1 MLYGDNLTYVS
12 DDGKLDITGG
22 TITGID
28 IRIGSTTKL
37 IEITDLDLDAGA
49 FGTLLGA
56 GSVDLYDFIFA
67 GNDTITGGAN
77 NDRLKGFEGSD
88 RLNGGD
94 GDDRLYGDA
103 GNDKLYGSDGN
114 DKLYGGDGND
124 LLSAG
129 AGTDTLSSGSGND
142 KLYGNDGN
150 DILSASAG
158 DDFLFGGAGN
168 DRLTGGSGSDVFVFD
183 AALGRTNVDT
193 VRDFNVAA
201 DTIRLENSFFIG
213 LARGGLAE
221 SRFASN
227 NAGRATDTADRI
239 IYEKDTGKLFYD
251 RDGSGSKFAK
261 VHFATLDDGLSVT
274 HNDFFV
280 I

>member
-1 MLYGDNLTYVS
+1 LPDQNFTGTAFQCIWD
-12 DDGKLDITGG
+12 TGG
-22 TITGID
+22 TDTIRYDGSRSVTID
-28 IRIGSTTKL
+28 LRAATLKGDVGGGGYVSYADPIRGGYTVAQGVV
-37 IEITDLDLDAGA
+37 IENAVG
-49 FGTLLGA
+49 GA
-56 GSVDLYDFIFA
+56 GSDRLTGNGAANSLFGNGGNDVLAGGA
-67 GNDTITGGAN
+67 GNDTLSGG
-77 NDRLKGFEGSD
+77 
-88 RLNGGD
+88 
-94 GDDRLYGDA
+94 A
-103 GNDKLYGSDGN
+103 GND
-114 DKLYGGDGND
+114 
-124 LLSAG
+124 
-129 AGTDTLSSGSGND
+129 TLSGGSGND
-142 KLYGNDGN
+142 VLRC
-150 DILSASAG
+150 
-158 DDFLFGGAGN
+158 GAGS